1 MRVGV
6 SLQLRNLA
14 FVTSEGL
21 LMLFNLLDN
30 SVQEASL

>member
-1 MRVGV
+1 MLDGCTI
-6 SLQLRNLA
+6 QLRNLA

-30 SVQEASL
+30 SV